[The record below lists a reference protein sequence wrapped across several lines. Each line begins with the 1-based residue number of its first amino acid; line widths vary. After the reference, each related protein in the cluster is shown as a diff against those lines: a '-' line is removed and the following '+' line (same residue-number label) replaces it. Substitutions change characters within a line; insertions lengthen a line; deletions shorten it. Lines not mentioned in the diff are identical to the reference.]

1 MRKTEIKRHTEA
13 KPKTGIDWLDLD
25 SIAQVEL
32 TSEDPLQPIELALQ
46 PIGAPGWRAAEPG
59 PQMIRV
65 RFDEPQ
71 RLSRIYLLI
80 NEEEAARTQEF
91 VLRYSRDRGKSYH
104 EVVRQQFTFAPP
116 GTTTEQEE
124 YQVDLAG
131 VTELELEIMPDV
143 AGSGARASLGRL
155 LLA

>member
-1 MRKTEIKRHTEA
+1 MRKTVVKRETERS
-13 KPKTGIDWLDLD
+13 PKTGINWLDLE
-25 SIAQVEL
+25 SIARVEL
-32 TSEDPLQPIELALQ
+32 TSEDPLQPIESALQ

-65 RFDEPQ
+65 LFDDPQ
-71 RLSRIYLLI
+71 RVSRIYLLI
-80 NEEEAARTQEF
+80 NEEEVARTQEF
-91 VLRYSRDRGKSYH
+91 VLRYSRDHGRSYH
-104 EVVRQQFTFAPP
+104 EIVRQQFTFAPP

-131 VTELELEIMPDV
+131 VTTLELEITPDV
-143 AGSGARASLGRL
+143 SGSAARASLGRL